1 MLTLRKLDVLRRPLE
16 PWCTTHFNLYLS
28 GFWVEFFISSIFLFI
43 HLFILIFNYRKRKP
57 WMLLLTMKNLI
68 VQHFSWLHDRVN
80 HVALHVVETETLPNI
95 YFNEKEVSK
104 RSQSGS
110 VCRSSIFFCSFR
122 NKYYLFIF
130 FLEGTVTN
138 PAIWSVLYPVSN
150 SYLCPRATVTL
161 SWIAEYI
168 PTFVVIF
175 HKYTSFSGWAVF
187 LSKHVGHYL
196 KPINNLWI
204 LSFLSLKLLWL
215 TEKYWFQN
223 ELV

>member
-80 HVALHVVETETLPNI
+80 HVAFHVVKTETLPNI
-95 YFNEKEVSK
+95 YLNEKEVLK
-104 RSQSGS
+104 RSHSGS
-110 VCRSSIFFCSFR
+110 VCRSSFFFCSFR

-130 FLEGTVTN
+130 F
-138 PAIWSVLYPVSN
+138 S
-150 SYLCPRATVTL
+150 R
-161 SWIAEYI
+161 
-168 PTFVVIF
+168 
-175 HKYTSFSGWAVF
+175 
-187 LSKHVGHYL
+187 GHGKESCNLIGSLPGQYF
-196 KPINNLWI
+196 PI
-204 LSFLSLKLLWL
+204 SAHGSP
-215 TEKYWFQN
+215 
-223 ELV
+223 